1 MCLCQDTTTV
11 EEVPK
16 HLYVRYSLLEMIDG
30 RTQERGKCT
39 IMEDTDEF
47 VSSGQGLI
55 STYFVIYE
63 LLA

>member
-1 MCLCQDTTTV
+1 MCQDTTTV

-30 RTQERGKCT
+30 GTQERGKCT

>member
-1 MCLCQDTTTV
+1 MCQDTTTV

-30 RTQERGKCT
+30 GTQERGKCT

-47 VSSGQGLI
+47 VSSGQG
-55 STYFVIYE
+55 F
-63 LLA
+63 